1 MKIFLLLLLM
11 ISSYQLSRAQTVG
24 TFDGILNTNSYY
36 EKVLYVPSF
45 PNGTSNLAVDVIL
58 GNTSFLGNIELEVT
72 GGYEYQNTI
81 GKLTKLFAVGF
92 NPGNTVF
99 TNESR
104 ISEAMGSTP
113 DNIAIGEMEWD
124 SINTRYRIPISHLVA
139 TQNAYTVKAR
149 LFGHN
154 GTAANVKTYLGISS
168 QYTRSALS
176 RNSVYYNAPV
186 GIGTITPKG
195 KLEISTFSTSQG
207 LILNYGNAVGQIS
220 AIDLKANGITNGYI
234 GMQMV
239 DNANGDLWLGSSA
252 GKSMTIYRNGNIGVG
267 TDAPSE
273 KLSVNG
279 NIKTRKLFVTQT
291 GWPDYVFD
299 SSYELIPLAGVWQ
312 FIKKY
317 KYLPGI
323 PSAKEAE
330 EKGISVGDNQALLL
344 KKIEEL
350 TLYLIEQDKK
360 IGQIER
366 ENQSLRKSI
375 EDRFKK

>member
-1 MKIFLLLLLM
+1 MKKLLLLLLM
-11 ISSYQLSRAQTVG
+11 ASSYHMNHAQTVG
-24 TFDGILNTNSYY
+24 TFDGILNTNGYY
-36 EKVLYVPSF
+36 EKVFYVPSF

-104 ISEAMGSTP
+104 TSEAMGSTP
-113 DNIAIGEMEWD
+113 DNIAIGEVEWD
-124 SINTRYRIPISHLVA
+124 TVNTRYRIPISHLVT
-139 TQNAYTVKAR
+139 TQNSYTVKVR

-154 GTAANVKTYLGISS
+154 GTAANIKTYLGISG
-168 QYTRSALS
+168 QYNRAALA
-176 RNSVYYNAPV
+176 RNIVNYNAPV
-186 GIGTITPKG
+186 GIGTKNPQG
-195 KLEISTFSTSQG
+195 KLEIGSFSTSQG

-220 AIDLKANGITNGYI
+220 AIDLKANGITNGFI

-279 NIKTRKLFVTQT
+279 NIKTRKLYVTQT
-291 GWPDYVFD
+291 AWPDYVFD
-299 SSYELIPLAGVWQ
+299 SSYELTPLAAVGQ
-312 FIKKY
+312 FIKQY
-317 KYLPGI
+317 KHLPEI
-323 PSAKEAE
+323 PSAKEIK
-330 EKGISVGDNQALLL
+330 EKGISVGDNQSLLL

-350 TLYLIEQDKK
+350 TLYLLQQDEK
-360 IGQIER
+360 IKCLEKQVNR
-366 ENQSLRKSI
+366 LQN
-375 EDRFKK
+375 